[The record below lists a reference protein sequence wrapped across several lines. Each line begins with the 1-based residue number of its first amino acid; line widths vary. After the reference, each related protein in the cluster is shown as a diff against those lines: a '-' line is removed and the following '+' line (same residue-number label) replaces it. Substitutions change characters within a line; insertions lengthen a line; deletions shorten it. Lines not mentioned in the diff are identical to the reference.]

1 MSAPMISYC
10 VSRTCYK
17 KYGIRLLAKYPCW
30 HRNVKFKNTWIAR
43 DRESSYAPGQLFDYL
58 KWRLTLSSVGS
69 CRRFH
74 CRVVSRVNADGSN
87 ETASNTLREQ
97 NQDSKGK
104 TEKTKHG
111 ATYDIPT
118 PPGQKKDTTR
128 PLPSVYSSEF
138 VEAAWYD
145 WWVEQGYFKPDTK
158 IKPGEERFVMC
169 LPPPNVTGTLHLGHA
184 LTCSIQD
191 AIARWYRMKGRSVLW
206 IPGCDHA
213 GIATQVVVEKRLARE
228 RNITRHDIG
237 RELFVKE
244 VWKWKQEKEDSI
256 LEQVKKLGSSL
267 DWSRSC
273 FTMDEKLSSAVTE
286 AFVHLHDEGLIFR
299 SKRMVNW
306 CCHLKSAISDIEIE
320 QVSLEGPTKV
330 KLPGYEE
337 EVEMGVITT
346 FSYPVVG
353 SDEVIAVST
362 TRPETMLGDTAVAV
376 HPDDPRYTHL
386 HGVQVWNPLA
396 NRSFPVVCDTY
407 VDQTFGTGAVK
418 ITPAHDPNDTE
429 IGQRHNLLSINVID
443 DEGKMENVPEKYCGM
458 KRFHAREA
466 VIQDLKDQ
474 GLYRDT
480 KSHSMVLPFCS
491 RSKDVIEPRLK
502 DQWFLNC
509 KEMAEQAIQSVK
521 TGNLKLIPASA
532 DKSWFHWLTDCQDW
546 CLSRQIWWGHRVPA
560 YFITISNQPSAEG
573 VWFSGRTAEEARNK
587 AAINLGVSA
596 DLLYLQQDD
605 DVLDT
610 WFSSALFPFSS
621 LGWPTQTTDLERFYP
636 TSLLETGSD
645 IMFFWVARMVML
657 GYKLT
662 GQLPF
667 TEVLLHGTLRDA
679 HGRKMS
685 KSLGNVI
692 DPMDV
697 IHGISLQELQQ
708 QVKQSNLDPSEVTKA
723 QEGQAKDYP
732 QGIQACGT
740 DGLRFGLCS
749 IDYSAQAVNLDMG
762 HIDSKRRMC
771 NKIWQ
776 GFHFF
781 QANLEPDFKPAV
793 NFKSD
798 VMVTN
803 LMDRWILSRLSHM
816 VVSCDR
822 YFTDY
827 KLHGVTDCLQTFWIS
842 DFCDIYLESV
852 KPLFR
857 EDNSRADTAK
867 QVMWYSIETFLRA
880 LSPLMPYLTE
890 ELYQRLPTA
899 TDRPESVCISHYP
912 SVEEV
917 SFQHEKLEEAVT
929 IVKLLKNVILSVQ
942 IRYGIKSKTLPVMI
956 QVTDEDLLETLS
968 EGSLLTTLL
977 TLSRAGSVNFLSTGQ
992 SPPKGSLSLTPSPQV
1007 QVFLMLKG
1015 IIDPK
1020 KEIKR
1025 LENKLKRLEKT
1036 MKNKL
1041 KRKKDSADFI
1051 KLQEEKDSYIKEIAA
1066 MKKYEM
1072 EQTE

>member
-1 MSAPMISYC
+1 MSAPMLSYC

-17 KYGIRLLAKYPCW
+17 KYGIRLTAKYCCG
-30 HRNVKFKNTWIAR
+30 HRIVRYRSVGGLPVAYK
-43 DRESSYAPGQLFDYL
+43 ESLRAAEKILSCRKSG
-58 KWRLTLSSVGS
+58 LTLSSVGS

-74 CRVVSRVNADGSN
+74 CRVVSFSSISENQNGI
-87 ETASNTLREQ
+87 NT
-97 NQDSKGK
+97 

-111 ATYDIPT
+111 STYDIPT
-118 PPGQKKDTTR
+118 SPGQKKDTTR
-128 PLPSVYSSEF
+128 ALPSSYSPEY

-145 WWVEQGYFKPDTK
+145 WWVQQGYFRPNVKM
-158 IKPGEERFVMC
+158 KPGEENDRFVMC

-191 AIARWYRMKGRSVLW
+191 AIARWNRMRGQSVLW

-237 RELFVKE
+237 RELFIQE

-286 AFVHLHDEGLIFR
+286 AFVRLHDEGLIFR

-320 QVSLEGPTKV
+320 QLSLEGPTKI

-337 EVEMGVITT
+337 ELEMGVITT
-346 FSYPVVG
+346 FNYPVVG

-386 HGVQVWNPLA
+386 HGAQVWNPLS

-443 DEGKMENVPEKYCGM
+443 DEGKMENVPDKYHGM
-458 KRFHAREA
+458 KRFHARAA
-466 VIQDLKDQ
+466 VIQDLKDE
-474 GLYRDT
+474 GLYKDT
-480 KSHSMVLPFCS
+480 QPHSMVLPFCS

-509 KEMAEQAIQSVK
+509 KEMGEQAIKSVR
-521 TGNLKLIPASA
+521 TGKLKLIPASA
-532 DKSWFHWLTDCQDW
+532 EKSWYHWLNDCQDW

-560 YFITISNQPSAEG
+560 YLVTISNQPNTEG
-573 VWFSGRTAEEARNK
+573 VWISGRTEKEARAK
-587 AAINLGVSA
+587 AAVHLGVSP
-596 DLLYLQQDD
+596 DLLCLHQDE

-621 LGWPTQTTDLERFYP
+621 LGWPTKTADLERFYP
-636 TSLLETGSD
+636 TNLLETGSD

-679 HGRKMS
+679 RGRKMS

-697 IHGISLQELQQ
+697 INGISLEDLQQ

-732 QGIQACGT
+732 RGIQTCGT

-749 IDYSAQAVNLDMG
+749 VDYSAQAVNLDMSY
-762 HIDSKRRMC
+762 IESKYRMC

-776 GFHFF
+776 GFRFF
-781 QANLEPDFKPAV
+781 TSNLGHDFTPAV

-803 LMDRWILSRLSHM
+803 LMDQWILSRLSHM
-816 VVSCDR
+816 VISCDQ
-822 YFTDY
+822 YFMDY
-827 KLHGVTDCLQTFWIS
+827 KLHGVTECLQTFWIN

-852 KPLFR
+852 KSILMENNR
-857 EDNSRADTAK
+857 DSDTAR
-867 QVMWYSIETFLRA
+867 QVMCFCIDTFLRA
-880 LSPLMPYLTE
+880 LSPFMPYLTE

-899 TDRPESVCISHYP
+899 ADRPESVCISQYP
-912 SVEEV
+912 SKKQVA
-917 SFQHEKLEEAVT
+917 FHQEKLEEAVT
-929 IVKLLKNVILSVQ
+929 VVKLLKSVILSVGT
-942 IRYGIKSKTLPVMI
+942 RYSIKAKTLPVML
-956 QVTDEDLLETLS
+956 QVTDEGLLQTLS
-968 EGSLLTTLL
+968 EDSLLKTLL
-977 TLSRAGSVNFLSTGQ
+977 VLSKAKSVDFLSPDQ
-992 SPPKGSLSLTPSPQV
+992 VPPKGSLVMSPHHQV
-1007 QVFLMLKG
+1007 QIFFMIKDM
-1015 IIDPK
+1015 IDPR
-1020 KEIKR
+1020 KEITR
-1025 LENKLKRLEKT
+1025 LENKLNRIEKT

-1041 KRKKDSADFI
+1041 RRKKEDHTDII
-1051 KLQEEKDSYIKEIAA
+1051 KLQEEKEVYLKELAA

-1072 EQTE
+1072 DQST